1 MSSVTRIAR
10 AMLPV
15 AVVLVDVS
23 VGGTIDMILWETTL
37 VLRTHVH
44 LPLRESESE
53 RGL

>member
-10 AMLPV
+10 AILTV
-15 AVVLVDVS
+15 ALVPIHVS
-23 VGGTIDMILWETTL
+23 VGGTIDMVLWETTL

-44 LPLRESESE
+44 LPLREIE